1 MTSPYHRLQW
11 SDGFT
16 LKTHD
21 APYHPSSGNVMLQF
35 APTSSQSKTAHLG
48 VGSLQ
53 ASSCF
58 RFDFRSAR
66 VGCDSNS
73 SDCVFNITGLRW
85 DEVAQIE
92 IPTKSEFFTVP
103 ACHDADGC
111 ELGSILAGPSSA
123 LVDLTAIDLDVQ
135 ANSKSTLWW
144 ADDIDFSW
152 TDISC
157 SAAVCRSIVRDTT
170 DLRRRRALSGKIGAN
185 FGHR

>member
-85 DEVAQIE
+85 DEAAQIE

-111 ELGSILAGPSSA
+111 ELGSILE
-123 LVDLTAIDLDVQ
+123 